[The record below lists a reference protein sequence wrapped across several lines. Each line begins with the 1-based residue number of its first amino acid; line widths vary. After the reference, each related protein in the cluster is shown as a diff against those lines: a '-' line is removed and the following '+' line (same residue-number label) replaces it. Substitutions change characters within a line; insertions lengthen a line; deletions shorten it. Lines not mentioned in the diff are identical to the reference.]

1 MKTPRT
7 DNAAFEANFS
17 GTVFKVVDAYFAR
30 QLETELAAAIAK
42 LRKLKKN
49 DKKKKMNSD
58 RIAEIQKTTAYPE
71 SHSVALA
78 LAQVWSEC
86 EQENNKQINEMREI
100 IKAAAFGA
108 GKNWLHVQVALVE
121 YLARGRG
128 ENVKWLLSEYAKFKE
143 SEE

>member
-17 GTVFKVVDAYFAR
+17 GTVFDVVDAYFAR
-30 QLETELAAAIAK
+30 QLEIELADAKAK
-42 LRKLKKN
+42 LRKLRKQRKKN
-49 DKKKKMNSD
+49 DKK
-58 RIAEIQKTTAYPE
+58 
-71 SHSVALA
+71 
-78 LAQVWSEC
+78 
-86 EQENNKQINEMREI
+86 ENELSEI
-100 IKAAAFGA
+100 IKAAAFGV

-143 SEE
+143 SEK